1 MAQRRERP
9 AQQHGGKAFDFRLSD
24 GRTISV
30 PVEGPGPVA
39 ADGCCFC
46 GERVGEAD
54 GERVSLLVRWVD
66 AGEER
71 SQTWSAHRACL
82 AGRMHESARGSEP
95 FFGP

>member
-30 PVEGPGPVA
+30 PMKEPGPVA

-46 GERVGEAD
+46 GADVEAGAD
-54 GERVSLLVRWVD
+54 HVSVVVRWVED
-66 AGEER
+66 GDER
-71 SQTWSAHRACL
+71 SQSWSAHRACL
-82 AGRMHESARGSEP
+82 AGRMHESVRGVGP
-95 FFGP
+95 FWD

>member
-1 MAQRRERP
+1 
-9 AQQHGGKAFDFRLSD
+9 
-24 GRTISV
+24 
-30 PVEGPGPVA
+30 
-39 ADGCCFC
+39 
-46 GERVGEAD
+46 
-54 GERVSLLVRWVD
+54 VSLLVRWVD

>member
-1 MAQRRERP
+1 MIVRDRGDGWQVVLQIDHEDLSGAFAGAWADQGTRHGSLAIAAARHDDGWAVWER
-9 AQQHGGKAFDFRLSD
+9 A
-24 GRTISV
+24 
-30 PVEGPGPVA
+30 PV
-39 ADGCCFC
+39 
-46 GERVGEAD
+46 
-54 GERVSLLVRWVD
+54 VD